1 MRAYVLIEAK
11 VGMAGD
17 ISEALRTMSLT
28 EGRILS
34 VDVVTGPYDV
44 IALLDAD
51 DLDLLGR
58 AVSESIQ
65 VIEGVGRTTTCLVM
79 RL

>member
-1 MRAYVLIEAK
+1 LE
-11 VGMAGD
+11 
-17 ISEALRTMSLT
+17 
-28 EGRILS
+28 
-34 VDVVTGPYDV
+34 
-44 IALLDAD
+44 AD

>member
-1 MRAYVLIEAK
+1 MIVNRKRRLCADANRRHEDGGRARCDDQKATAEAN
-11 VGMAGD
+11 D
-17 ISEALRTMSLT
+17 I
-28 EGRILS
+28 
-34 VDVVTGPYDV
+34 
-44 IALLDAD
+44 IALLEAD

>member
-11 VGMAGD
+11 VGMARG
-17 ISEALRTMSLT
+17 ISEALRTTSLT
-28 EGRILS
+28 EGHILS
-34 VDVVTGPYDV
+34 VDVVTGPYNV
-44 IALLDAD
+44 IALLEAD
-51 DLDLLGR
+51 DLDRLGR

-65 VIEGVGRTTTCLVM
+65 VIEGVGRTTTCPVV